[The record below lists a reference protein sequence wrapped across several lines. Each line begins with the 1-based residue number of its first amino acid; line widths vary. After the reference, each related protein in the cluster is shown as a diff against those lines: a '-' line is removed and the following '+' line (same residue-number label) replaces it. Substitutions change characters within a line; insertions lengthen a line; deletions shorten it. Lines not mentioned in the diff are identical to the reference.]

1 MTADFKTDDKISYS
15 VRSLAAATELSV
27 DSINKAIKD
36 GDLVARYFGTKPLI
50 GRDEA
55 LRWFESLPDEKPTK
69 TSAVV

>member
-1 MTADFKTDDKISYS
+1 MSDIKLDKISYS
-15 VRSLAAATELSV
+15 VPNLAAATDLSV

-55 LRWFESLPDEKPTK
+55 QRWFESLPDEKPSKSTA
-69 TSAVV
+69 SV

>member
-27 DSINKAIKD
+27 DSINKAIKN

-50 GRDEA
+50 GREEA
-55 LRWFESLPDEKPTK
+55 KRWFEALPDERP
-69 TSAVV
+69 A